1 MLEVG
6 VLHAQSLRPWRVHEV
21 AQCLPA
27 SVSINIDGVD
37 DSLRI
42 TLCQNEGYESAAGT
56 YVEDVCGSVVCRPGT
71 KKHTI
76 GAYLHGAPFIVDC
89 KMFKTEHK
97 SDRRDYVSNLLSM
110 S

>member
-27 SVSINIDGVD
+27 SVSIDIDGVD
-37 DSLRI
+37 DSFWV
-42 TLCQNEGYESAAGT
+42 TLCQHEGYESAAGT
-56 YVEDVCGSVVCRPGT
+56 DIEDVYGAVVCRPST

-89 KMFKTEHK
+89 KMLKTEHK
-97 SDRRDYVSNLLSM
+97 CAKKDYVSNLLSM

>member
-1 MLEVG
+1 MLDVG

-27 SVSINIDGVD
+27 SVSIDIDGVD

-42 TLCQNEGYESAAGT
+42 TLCEHEGYESAAGT
-56 YVEDVCGSVVCRPGT
+56 DIEDVCGAVVRRPST
-71 KKHTI
+71 KEHTI

-89 KMFKTEHK
+89 KMLKTEHK
-97 SDRRDYVSNLLSM
+97 RARKDYVSNLLSM